1 MMDGERKS
9 VEPMSE
15 KVKTPEKVMQYFLS
29 SAVWDEE
36 KVAAE
41 YRRRMLMETFDPQGF
56 LVIDDTPTTSLINN
70 MF

>member
-1 MMDGERKS
+1 
-9 VEPMSE
+9 
-15 KVKTPEKVMQYFLS
+15 MQYFLS